1 MEVLGEAPR
10 GHVLPELA
18 AVHWRPLADERQLT
32 RSGRIW
38 TLTTVAHTVPF
49 VGAAV
54 GLMVLQ
60 PLSAPVALMAAA
72 HAWVIPELYARRG
85 ANVVRRRPRAGEAA
99 ESRALGLLG
108 DLLNHDARDLFTET
122 GLVLERG
129 RLGVWLVSEAGALL
143 VRDGGRRVHCYCV
156 RVNQP
161 DLPSGD
167 RVAHLLLALRSDEA
181 GFATVANLAFA
192 GARWRVRRRIDA
204 DMRPALDAAARAC
217 GRASAK
223 ATRAAEAAE
232 AAEATMATQTAG
244 SVATRTSGPP
254 PSA

>member
-1 MEVLGEAPR
+1 M
-10 GHVLPELA
+10 
-18 AVHWRPLADERQLT
+18 
-32 RSGRIW
+32 
-38 TLTTVAHTVPF
+38 PF
-49 VGAAV
+49 IGAAV

-85 ANVVRRRPRAGEAA
+85 ANVVRRRPRAAEAA
-99 ESRALGLLG
+99 EERALGLLG
-108 DLLNHDARDLFTET
+108 DLLNHDARDLFTQT

-129 RLGVWLVSEAGALL
+129 RLGVWLVGEAGALL
-143 VRDGGRRVHCYCV
+143 VRNGGRRVHCYCV

-204 DMRPALDAAARAC
+204 DMRPALEAAALAC
-217 GRASAK
+217 GEQ
-223 ATRAAEAAE
+223 AAAVRR
-232 AAEATMATQTAG
+232 TAG
-244 SVATRTSGPP
+244 PRLPA
-254 PSA
+254 